1 MCAICCLVDYLLN
14 CQHVL
19 CSKIESFH
27 FEKLTAS
34 WTLTFL
40 YCYFSIIYGMWIL
53 SSTGLAIWFP
63 FFLSSRYFEAQYK
76 IIIIKNGGRLSV
88 NYILVVFMLDHFPVL
103 VPSAGIKCRLS
114 KTINIQLT
122 KRLKIDWFI
131 PLWFHCLV
139 AWSYKLLGSTLNE
152 SCL

>member
-1 MCAICCLVDYLLN
+1 MPSSYTLHLTFFYIVLISVCHLLLVDYLLN

-19 CSKIESFH
+19 CSKIDSFH

-53 SSTGLAIWFP
+53 SNTGLAVWLP

-76 IIIIKNGGRLSV
+76 IIIIKKRGK
-88 NYILVVFMLDHFPVL
+88 
-103 VPSAGIKCRLS
+103 IKCELYPSCIYAWLFSFLS
-114 KTINIQLT
+114 SFCRYKMQIIQNNKYTTHKKT
-122 KRLKIDWFI
+122 
-131 PLWFHCLV
+131 
-139 AWSYKLLGSTLNE
+139 
-152 SCL
+152 